1 MLEVSPMVDH
11 AAAKAHRSKNDNVL
25 YVHSCCGPTSYDLRL
40 TRSLKSSNR
49 SYPHESWLSVG
60 VKDCSLWLV
69 TCKSYCAVA
78 LDLISCRSARN
89 LRIMPNI
96 CLPYNVHT
104 YYSTL
109 LVLCVQYVC
118 MCTVRI
124 LTVLAAG
131 SEPTLYSTVR
141 ILTVQYLTRR
151 RTVHIYSKYI
161 SSSRARTCREVDAK
175 RYRITEKLAP
185 CLCG

>member
-1 MLEVSPMVDH
+1 MLEVRPMVDH

-109 LVLCVQYVC
+109 LVYVYSTYVCVQYVYLQYLQQAPSQHS
-118 MCTVRI
+118 TVQCAY
-124 LTVLAAG
+124 LQ
-131 SEPTLYSTVR
+131 YST
-141 ILTVQYLTRR
+141 
-151 RTVHIYSKYI
+151 
-161 SSSRARTCREVDAK
+161 
-175 RYRITEKLAP
+175 
-185 CLCG
+185 